1 MKIDWNK
8 RYTTIAIYAI
18 IVFLICYFI
27 INAASKWDLTLGHI
41 KSLLRTLSPFIYA
54 FAIAYFVDPLVNK
67 IEKHILK
74 SVTKDKLRRG
84 LSIFIAYNIIVG
96 FIVLILSFVIPQIV
110 DSVQEIAKLPIFDL
124 DYIKQI
130 LDNGSIAIFNTGYS
144 IDLTLVSQYLND
156 NVLSTFSTLSGF
168 LKNFAP
174 VIVSNLASFTAGLFN
189 LIIGF
194 IIAIYLLMSKESG
207 LHNARKV
214 IFAIFPPKKSIFLI
228 NLSKESNTIF
238 LNFIL
243 GKLLDSLII
252 GIIAFV
258 SLVLLK
264 YPYALLLSVIVGITN
279 VIPFFGPFVG
289 GGIGFLILLF
299 INPIQAL
306 WYLLFIFILQQFDG
320 NILGPK
326 ILGDST
332 GLSAFWVIFA
342 IIIFGK
348 FFGIVGMFLGVP
360 ITAVIKNIIKREID
374 LLYSKRM
381 RTM

>member
-8 RYTTIAIYAI
+8 RYTTIAIYTI

-27 INAASKWDLTLGHI
+27 VSTASKWDATLNLV
-41 KSLLRTLSPFIYA
+41 KSMMHTLSPFLYA
-54 FAIAYFVDPLVNK
+54 FAIAYFIDPLVSK
-67 IEKHILK
+67 IDKHILLK
-74 SVTKDKLRRG
+74 ITHEKLRRG
-84 LSIFIAYNIIVG
+84 LSIFLSYIIVFG
-96 FIVLILSFVIPQIV
+96 FFVLILSFVIPQIV
-110 DSVQEIAKLPIFDL
+110 SSIQEIAKLPIFDS

-144 IDLTLVSQYLND
+144 IDLTLVSGYIND
-156 NVLSTFSTLSGF
+156 NVLSTFSTLSSV

-174 VIVSNLASFTAGLFN
+174 VIVENLASFTSGLFN

-194 IIAIYLLMSKESG
+194 IIAIYLLMNKEAS
-207 LHNARKV
+207 LHSARKFV
-214 IFAIFPPKKSIFLI
+214 FAIFPPKKSIFII

-252 GIIAFV
+252 GIICFI
-258 SLVLLK
+258 SLLLLK

-279 VIPFFGPFVG
+279 VIPFFGPFFG

-332 GLSAFWVIFA
+332 GLSPFWVIFA
-342 IIIFGK
+342 ILIFGK
-348 FFGIVGMFLGVP
+348 FFGIVGMFVGVP
-360 ITAVIKNIIKREID
+360 ITAVIKNIIQREVD
-374 LLYSKRM
+374 VLYHKRM

>member
-8 RYTTIAIYAI
+8 RYTTIAIYTI
-18 IVFLICYFI
+18 IVFLICYVFVRV
-27 INAASKWDLTLGHI
+27 ASQWSATLDLVKNMMH
-41 KSLLRTLSPFIYA
+41 TLSPFLYA
-54 FAIAYFVDPLVNK
+54 FAIAYFIDPLVSK
-67 IEKHILK
+67 VDKHILVK
-74 SVTKDKLRRG
+74 ITHTKLRRG
-84 LSIFIAYNIIVG
+84 LSIFVSYIIVFG
-96 FIVLILSFVIPQIV
+96 FFVLILSFVIPQIV
-110 DSVQEIAKLPIFDL
+110 SSIQEIAKLPIFDS
-124 DYIKQI
+124 DYIKQV

-144 IDLTLVSQYLND
+144 IDLTLVSGYIND
-156 NVLSTFSTLSGF
+156 NVLSTFSTLSSV

-174 VIVSNLASFTAGLFN
+174 VIVGNLASFTSGLFN

-194 IIAIYLLMSKESG
+194 IIAIYLLMNKEAS
-207 LHNARKV
+207 LHSARKF

-252 GIIAFV
+252 GIICFI
-258 SLVLLK
+258 SLLLLK

-279 VIPFFGPFVG
+279 VIPFFGPFFG

-332 GLSAFWVIFA
+332 GLSPFWVIFA
-342 IIIFGK
+342 ILLFGK

-360 ITAVIKNIIKREID
+360 ITAVIKNIIQREVD
-374 LLYSKRM
+374 VLYHKRM